1 MKEIKFLFTFCKDNQ
16 FNIKIDLFMSSKEII
31 DHFNDPNVDFRE
43 ILFYGNLE
51 LLRKYLCDNCSST
64 RSIWH
69 SSESLNN
76 IGEFLFRMEKEGYDS
91 ACLIQ
96 IPILRE
102 KGEDSEGILY
112 NIYMDGGDGN
122 NFSFDITDGRP
133 LGHEVYGT
141 RLYPREGTTKKIYP
155 KERITKKKLIS
166 MISKLSLNGK
176 NILESKD
183 NFGYRTLS
191 IDVKINKNY
200 VSCILT
206 DYKQIYH
213 SRTIMDLLETGSA
226 SDGRSRCIKNIANAY
241 DNNDKLEFSIILNY
255 IDGLDKEKYTMT
267 YIISESSSIDDK
279 IKDCDLSIVKK
290 VWNKEIT
297 VNKGEV
303 NEVTYKEATSI
314 IYEKKASYKEFIK
327 SIKEI
332 SLI

>member
-1 MKEIKFLFTFCKDNQ
+1 MKEIKFLFTFYKHNQ
-16 FNIKIDLFMSSKEII
+16 FNIKIDIFMNSKEFI
-31 DHFNDPNVDFRE
+31 DHFNDSNVDFRE
-43 ILFYGNLE
+43 ILLYANLE
-51 LLRKYLCDNCSST
+51 LLRKYLCENCSST

-69 SSESLNN
+69 SSDSLNN

-102 KGEDSEGILY
+102 KGEDSEEILY

-122 NFSFDITDGRP
+122 NFSFDITNGHP

-141 RLYPREGTTKKIYP
+141 QLYPREGTTKKIYP

-166 MISKLSLNGK
+166 MISKLFLNGK

-226 SDGRSRCIKNIANAY
+226 SDGRSRCIKNVANAY

-255 IDGLDKEKYTMT
+255 IDGLDKEKYTIT

-303 NEVTYKEATSI
+303 NEVTYKAATST
-314 IYEKKASYKEFIK
+314 IYEKKVSYKEFIK
-327 SIKEI
+327 SIKEVSSI
-332 SLI
+332 

>member
-1 MKEIKFLFTFCKDNQ
+1 MKEIKFLFTFYKHNQ
-16 FNIKIDLFMSSKEII
+16 FNIKIDLFMSSKEFM
-31 DHFNDPNVDFRE
+31 DHFNDSDVDFRE
-43 ILFYGNLE
+43 ILFSGNLE

-64 RSIWH
+64 RSVWH
-69 SSESLNN
+69 SSDSLNN

-96 IPILRE
+96 IPILRK

-112 NIYMDGGDGN
+112 NIYIDGGDGN
-122 NFSFDITDGRP
+122 NFSFDITNGHP

-166 MISKLSLNGK
+166 MISKLFLNGK

-226 SDGRSRCIKNIANAY
+226 SDGRSRCIKNVANAY

-255 IDGLDKEKYTMT
+255 IDGLDKEKYTIT

-303 NEVTYKEATSI
+303 NEVTYKAATST
-314 IYEKKASYKEFIK
+314 IYEKKVSYKEFIK
-327 SIKEI
+327 SIKEV

>member
-1 MKEIKFLFTFCKDNQ
+1 MKEIKFLFTFFKNNQ
-16 FNIKIDLFMSSKEII
+16 FNIHIDLFMSSKEFM
-31 DHFNDPNVDFRE
+31 DHFNDSNVDFRE
-43 ILFYGNLE
+43 ILLSGNLE
-51 LLRKYLCDNCSST
+51 LLIKYLCDNCSST
-64 RSIWH
+64 RSVWH
-69 SSESLNN
+69 SSDSLNN

-122 NFSFDITDGRP
+122 NFYFYITNGHP

-141 RLYPREGTTKKIYP
+141 RLYPREGATKKIYP

-166 MISKLSLNGK
+166 MISKLFLNGK

-200 VSCILT
+200 TSCILT

-303 NEVTYKEATSI
+303 NEVTYKAATST
-314 IYEKKASYKEFIK
+314 IYEKKVSYKEFIK

>member
-16 FNIKIDLFMSSKEII
+16 FNIKIDLFMSSKEFM
-31 DHFNDPNVDFRE
+31 DHFSDSNVGFKE
-43 ILFYGNLE
+43 ILLSGNLE

-69 SSESLNN
+69 SSESFNN
-76 IGEFLFRMEKEGYDS
+76 IGEFLFQMKKEGYDS

-112 NIYMDGGDGN
+112 NIYIDGGDGN
-122 NFSFDITDGRP
+122 NFSFDITNGHP

-166 MISKLSLNGK
+166 MISKLFLNGK

-200 VSCILT
+200 ASCILT
-206 DYKQIYH
+206 DYKHIYH

-279 IKDCDLSIVKK
+279 IKDCYLSIVKK
-290 VWNKEIT
+290 IYNNEIT
-297 VNKGEV
+297 TDKGEV
-303 NEVTYKEATSI
+303 NKIVHREDT
-314 IYEKKASYKEFIK
+314 IYEKKVSYKEFIK
-327 SIKEI
+327 SIKEV

>member
-1 MKEIKFLFTFCKDNQ
+1 MKEIKFLFTFYKDNQ
-16 FNIKIDLFMSSKEII
+16 FNIKVDLFMSSKEFI
-31 DHFNDPNVDFRE
+31 DYFSYPGADFKE
-43 ILFYGNLE
+43 ILLSGNLE

-64 RSIWH
+64 RSVWH
-69 SSESLNN
+69 SSDSLNTA
-76 IGEFLFRMEKEGYDS
+76 GEFLFQMKKEGYDS
-91 ACLIQ
+91 TCLIQ
-96 IPILRE
+96 IPILRK
-102 KGEDSEGILY
+102 KGEEVSEGIVY
-112 NIYMDGGDGN
+112 NIYIDGGIGSY
-122 NFSFDITDGRP
+122 FSFDITNGNP
-133 LGHEVYGT
+133 LDCTVYT
-141 RLYPREGTTKKIYP
+141 RQLCP

-166 MISKLSLNGK
+166 MISKLFLNGK

-200 VSCILT
+200 VSYILT

-213 SRTIMDLLETGSA
+213 SRTIIDLLETGSA
-226 SDGRSRCIKNIANAY
+226 SDGRSRCIKNVSNAY

-255 IDGLDKEKYTMT
+255 IGGLDKEKYSMI

-297 VNKGEV
+297 VNKGEL
-303 NEVTYKEATSI
+303 NEVTYKVATST
-314 IYEKKASYKEFIK
+314 IYEKKVSYKEFIK

>member
-1 MKEIKFLFTFCKDNQ
+1 
-16 FNIKIDLFMSSKEII
+16 
-31 DHFNDPNVDFRE
+31 
-43 ILFYGNLE
+43 
-51 LLRKYLCDNCSST
+51 
-64 RSIWH
+64 
-69 SSESLNN
+69 
-76 IGEFLFRMEKEGYDS
+76 
-91 ACLIQ
+91 
-96 IPILRE
+96 
-102 KGEDSEGILY
+102 
-112 NIYMDGGDGN
+112 MDGGDGN

-166 MISKLSLNGK
+166 MISKLFLNGK

-200 VSCILT
+200 ASCILT

-226 SDGRSRCIKNIANAY
+226 SDGRSRCIKNVANAY

-255 IDGLDKEKYTMT
+255 IDGLDKEKYTIT

-303 NEVTYKEATSI
+303 NEVTYKAATST
-314 IYEKKASYKEFIK
+314 IYEKKVSYKEFIK

>member
-1 MKEIKFLFTFCKDNQ
+1 
-16 FNIKIDLFMSSKEII
+16 
-31 DHFNDPNVDFRE
+31 
-43 ILFYGNLE
+43 
-51 LLRKYLCDNCSST
+51 
-64 RSIWH
+64 
-69 SSESLNN
+69 
-76 IGEFLFRMEKEGYDS
+76 MEKEGYDS

-133 LGHEVYGT
+133 LDCAVYGT

-166 MISKLSLNGK
+166 MISKLFLNGK

-226 SDGRSRCIKNIANAY
+226 SDGRSRCIKNVANAY

-255 IDGLDKEKYTMT
+255 IDGLDKEKYTIT

-297 VNKGEV
+297 TDKGV
-303 NEVTYKEATSI
+303 VYKEDI
-314 IYEKKASYKEFIK
+314 IYEKKVSYKEFIK
-327 SIKEI
+327 SIKEV

>member
-1 MKEIKFLFTFCKDNQ
+1 MKEIKFLFKFCKDNQ
-16 FNIKIDLFMSSKEII
+16 FDIKIDLFMSSKEFM

-43 ILFYGNLE
+43 ILLYGNLE

-64 RSIWH
+64 RSVWY
-69 SSESLNN
+69 SSDSLNN
-76 IGEFLFRMEKEGYDS
+76 IGEFLFKMKKEGYDS
-91 ACLIQ
+91 ECLIK
-96 IPILRE
+96 IPVLIE
-102 KGEDSEGILY
+102 KGEEISEGIVY
-112 NIYMDGGDGN
+112 NIYINGGIGSY
-122 NFSFDITDGRP
+122 FWFDITNGLP
-133 LGHEVYGT
+133 LDCAVY
-141 RLYPREGTTKKIYP
+141 TTQLCP

-226 SDGRSRCIKNIANAY
+226 SDGRSRCIKNVANAY
-241 DNNDKLEFSIILNY
+241 DNNDKLEFSMILNY
-255 IDGLDKEKYTMT
+255 INGLDKEKYTMT
-267 YIISESSSIDDK
+267 YIISGSNSIDDK
-279 IKDCDLSIVKK
+279 IKDCDLLIVKK

-297 VNKGEV
+297 VNKGEL
-303 NEVTYKEATSI
+303 NEVTYKAATST
-314 IYEKKASYKEFIK
+314 IYEKKVSYKEFIK

>member
-1 MKEIKFLFTFCKDNQ
+1 MKEIKFLFTFFKNNQ
-16 FNIKIDLFMSSKEII
+16 FNIHIDLLMSSKEFI

-43 ILFYGNLE
+43 ILFSGNLE

-69 SSESLNN
+69 SSDSLNN
-76 IGEFLFRMEKEGYDS
+76 IGEFLFRMKKEGYDS

-112 NIYMDGGDGN
+112 NIYIDGGDGN
-122 NFSFDITDGRP
+122 NFSFDITNGHP

-166 MISKLSLNGK
+166 MISKLFLNGK

-200 VSCILT
+200 TSCILT

-226 SDGRSRCIKNIANAY
+226 SDGRSRCIKNVANAY

-255 IDGLDKEKYTMT
+255 IDGLDKEKYTIT

-279 IKDCDLSIVKK
+279 IKDCYLSIVKK
-290 VWNKEIT
+290 IYNNEIT
-297 VNKGEV
+297 TDKGEV
-303 NEVTYKEATSI
+303 GKVVYKEST
-314 IYEKKASYKEFIK
+314 IYEKKVSYKEFIK